1 MSVPSSNV
9 ATTCDRPN
17 FEIERTPSRPLR
29 PPSASS
35 TSEVICR
42 STSSGASSGATV
54 LTCTW
59 TGVVSGKASS
69 GKWAAARTPTTIS
82 KAPTSRTTNRF
93 LRLASISA
101 LSIAGLPPA
110 GWSLAAPG
118 ADGALH
124 DLGLEQEG
132 PPGDDRLAGLEA
144 PGDLDDVAAVG
155 RLGDDAPGAIGPRLV
170 EREEDQVGTV
180 LALDGLLGDD
190 GGAVLGADLDLGH
203 AELVGPQ
210 AAAGVGQLGP
220 DAGGAGL
227 VADLGADPGDLA
239 QRDEPGAGRV
249 GPRDRERDRLAG

>member
-17 FEIERTPSRPLR
+17 FETERTCSSPFR
-29 PPSASS
+29 PPTACS
-35 TSEVICR
+35 TGKVICR

-69 GKWAAARTPTTIS
+69 GSRAAAWTPTTIS
-82 KAPTSRTTNRF
+82 RPPTSRTTNRF

-101 LSIAGLPPA
+101 LSIAGPPPA

-132 PPGDDRLAGLEA
+132 PLGDDRLAGLEA

-155 RLGDDAPGAIGPRLV
+155 RPGDDALGAIGPRLV
-170 EREEDQVGTV
+170 ER
-180 LALDGLLGDD
+180 
-190 GGAVLGADLDLGH
+190 
-203 AELVGPQ
+203 
-210 AAAGVGQLGP
+210 
-220 DAGGAGL
+220 
-227 VADLGADPGDLA
+227 
-239 QRDEPGAGRV
+239 DE
-249 GPRDRERDRLAG
+249 